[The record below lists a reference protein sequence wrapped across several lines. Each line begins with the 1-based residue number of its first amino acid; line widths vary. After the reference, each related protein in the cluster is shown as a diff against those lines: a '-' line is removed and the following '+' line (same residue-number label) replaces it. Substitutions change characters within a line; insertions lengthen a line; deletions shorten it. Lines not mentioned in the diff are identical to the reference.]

1 MCFQKFY
8 CPIIFLGCVF
18 YELKTM
24 ILHLQWNLSV
34 IRNTLQQHG
43 RGLTWCIGYLRT
55 SFYSM
60 ELLLLCLREGKRV
73 SESATEPWAKLICL
87 SGTVSIVLFV
97 LFFLPGYGLQER
109 LKSQMHG
116 HFVWGAWQKRKT
128 KFTNLR
134 EKNKTKP
141 TFNSSFIYLF
151 LSLFLEPLFC

>member
-1 MCFQKFY
+1 MFFLKFY

-24 ILHLQWNLSV
+24 ILHPQWNLSV
-34 IRNTLQQHG
+34 IKNTLQQHG

-73 SESATEPWAKLICL
+73 SESTTEPWAKLICL

-97 LFFLPGYGLQER
+97 LFF
-109 LKSQMHG
+109 SQAMAYKKG
-116 HFVWGAWQKRKT
+116 
-128 KFTNLR
+128 
-134 EKNKTKP
+134 
-141 TFNSSFIYLF
+141 
-151 LSLFLEPLFC
+151 